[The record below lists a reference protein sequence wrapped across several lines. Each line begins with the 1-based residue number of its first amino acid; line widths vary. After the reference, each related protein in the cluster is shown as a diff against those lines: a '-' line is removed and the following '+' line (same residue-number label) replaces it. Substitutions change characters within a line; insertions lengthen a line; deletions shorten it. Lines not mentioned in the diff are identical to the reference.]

1 VFAIRTP
8 SAAVE
13 DGMFK
18 SKLASLFADPYGAPA
33 LVWRLLTEQGLQH
46 WRRYVVSF
54 VLMGLVAG
62 STSLSAYLI
71 GRLVNE
77 AYVQRNFPGIVALGL
92 LTVVLFAVKGV
103 SSYGNILVL
112 SRISNRI
119 VAENQRKVFDKLLNE
134 SIGFIT
140 ARHSSEFIARISTG
154 AGSASAVL
162 NMLITAAGRDLL
174 SLVGLVIVMVVQDPV
189 MSVTA
194 FIVVPPAMLVLRKL
208 IRRIHSVARNRYTG
222 SAQMLEAMQ
231 EAIQGIRIVKAFTLE
246 EAMLRRLDRAV
257 DAVEHESN
265 LMTRIQNRSTP
276 LMETLG
282 GIAVAFAMVYS
293 GYRVVVTGATPGEF
307 FSFIAAFLLAYEPAK
322 RLARLNLDLHS
333 NLFGV
338 KILFE
343 LIDGPPS
350 EPIDDAKPPLR
361 LDRARIE
368 FAEARFAYRA
378 DEPVLRGMSFVAEP
392 GKVTALVGPSGG
404 GKSTVLALLLRF
416 YEPQAGSI
424 AIDGQDILAVSRRSL
439 RRQIGYVGQHVH
451 LFRGSIRDNI
461 ALGRLG
467 APEAAIVAAAEAAH
481 AHDFIVSFPQGYDT
495 PVGEHG
501 LQLSGGQRQR
511 IAIARALIKDA
522 PIILLD
528 EATASLDSESEH
540 QIQEAMSRLC
550 QGRTTLVVAHRLA
563 TIMHADRILVIE
575 KGNVVE
581 SGRHEELLRKGGRY
595 ASFYRLQLKDQAA
608 APPREAIAAGAAPA
622 E

>member
-1 VFAIRTP
+1 
-8 SAAVE
+8 
-13 DGMFK
+13 MFK
-18 SKLASLFADPYGAPA
+18 SKLASWFADPYGAPA

-46 WRRYVVSF
+46 WRRYAVSF
-54 VLMGLVAG
+54 ALMGIAAG

-77 AYVQRNFPGIVALGL
+77 AYVQRDFSGIVALGAF
-92 LTVVLFAVKGV
+92 TVVLFAVKGL
-103 SSYGNILVL
+103 SSYGNVIVL

-140 ARHSSEFIARISTG
+140 ARHSSEFITRISTG
-154 AGSASAVL
+154 AGAASAVL
-162 NMLITAAGRDLL
+162 NLLVNAAGRDFL
-174 SLVGLVIVMVVQDPV
+174 SLVGLLAVMLIQDPV
-189 MSVTA
+189 MSIA
-194 FIVVPPAMLVLRKL
+194 SFLVVPPAMLVLRKL
-208 IRRIHSVARNRYTG
+208 IRRIHNVARNRYTG
-222 SAQMLEAMQ
+222 SALMMEGMQ

-246 EAMLRRLDRAV
+246 EAMLERLDRSV

-265 LMTRIQNRSTP
+265 LMARVANRSTP

-293 GYRVVVTGATPGEF
+293 GYRVVITGATPGEF

-338 KILFE
+338 KMLYE
-343 LIDGPPS
+343 LIDGAPT
-350 EPIDDAKPPLR
+350 EPIDDGKPPLR
-361 LDRARIE
+361 LQRARIE
-368 FAEARFAYRA
+368 FADVRFAYRA
-378 DEPVLRGMSFVAEP
+378 DEPVLRGMSFVADP
-392 GKVTALVGPSGG
+392 GKVTALVGHSGG

-439 RRQIGYVGQHVH
+439 RQQIGYVGQHVH
-451 LFRGSIRDNI
+451 LFGGSIRDNI
-461 ALGRLG
+461 AFGRLG
-467 APEAAIVAAAEAAH
+467 APEEAIIAAAKAAH
-481 AHDFIVSFPQGYDT
+481 AHDFIMDFPQGYDT

-540 QIQEAMSRLC
+540 QIQDAMSRLC
-550 QGRTTLVVAHRLA
+550 EGRTTLVVAHRLA

-575 KGNVVE
+575 QGAVVE
-581 SGRHEELLRKGGRY
+581 SGRHGELLRKAGRY
-595 ASFYRLQLKDQAA
+595 ASFYRLQLKDEAT
-608 APPREAIAAGAAPA
+608 APPREPIAVGAAGA
-622 E
+622 